1 MTVKT
6 QKQKQSQI
14 VQVIIGAEIL
24 DKVVKKKRKP
34 KKKKVKR
41 KVKSIEDILREDFI
55 DRRYRED
62 IEDLREPYRRSRY
75 MKPLKYKQTFP
86 AYGANNIVMQQTEN
100 QRNNRILSDLN
111 QRVNQYERLLK
122 QRPNPINKFIRDI
135 VIKEPQ
141 EIKEEDM
148 PEEVVEETER
158 LEEELEEEELKK
170 IEDEIEEQETLRE
183 ELEERERRL
192 MEERER
198 RMMEQEEEQ
207 QKLAEVSKGDDI
219 EEAEQLMKEIEES
232 LKKGRVKKRVEEIE
246 KGVKDQPT
254 PPNEPEELE
263 AGSFGGRAGPLDPVQ
278 AVPIPIGEGSNIPEV
293 GIPEDFPPAPA
304 EESKGAE
311 ETQEAQTVQFI
322 DIPKPTEFNARYNLL
337 NEVEKAEFMKKF
349 PIFFRSDNK
358 GNLFLRADGSL
369 KAQTIKISE
378 IDKNRFKLDSKELTL
393 KGNKIDEA
401 KKYLLDK
408 LIAKNKA
415 IEREAKKKAKS
426 KVV

>member
-24 DKVVKKKRKP
+24 DKLVKKKRKP

-41 KVKSIEDILREDFI
+41 TVKSIE
-55 DRRYRED
+55 
-62 IEDLREPYRRSRY
+62 EDLREPYRRNRY

-86 AYGANNIVMQQTEN
+86 AYGGNNMVMQQTEN

-122 QRPNPINKFIRDI
+122 QRPNPTNQFIRDI

-158 LEEELEEEELKK
+158 LEEELEEEELMKL
-170 IEDEIEEQETLRE
+170 EDEIEEQETLRE
-183 ELEERERRL
+183 ELEERERTM

-207 QKLAEVSKGDDI
+207 QRIEELTKGDDI
-219 EEAEQLMKEIEES
+219 EEAEQLMKEIDES
-232 LKKGRVKKRVEEIE
+232 LKKGRVKKEVEKIE
-246 KGVKDQPT
+246 KGIKDQPT
-254 PPNEPEELE
+254 PPNDPEELE
-263 AGSFGGRAGPLDPVQ
+263 AGSFGGIPGPLEPVQ
-278 AVPIPIGEGSNIPEV
+278 AVPIPIGEGSNIPEA
-293 GIPEDFPPAPA
+293 GIPEDFPPAPRGPPA

-311 ETQEAQTVQFI
+311 ETQEAQTVQLI
-322 DIPKPTEFNARYNLL
+322 DIPRPTQFNARYDLL

-349 PIFFRSDNK
+349 PRFFRSDNK

-378 IDKNRFKLDSKELTL
+378 IDKNRFKLDSKELTF
-393 KGNKIDEA
+393 KGNKLDEA
-401 KKYLLDK
+401 KQYLLDK
-408 LIAKNKA
+408 LTAKNKA
-415 IEREAKKKAKS
+415 IEKEAKKKAK
-426 KVV
+426 V

>member
-24 DKVVKKKRKP
+24 DKLVKKKRKP

-41 KVKSIEDILREDFI
+41 TVKSIE
-55 DRRYRED
+55 
-62 IEDLREPYRRSRY
+62 EDLREPYRRNRY

-86 AYGANNIVMQQTEN
+86 AYGGNNMVMQQTEN

-122 QRPNPINKFIRDI
+122 QRPNPTNQFIRDI

-158 LEEELEEEELKK
+158 LEEELEEEELMKL
-170 IEDEIEEQETLRE
+170 EDEIEEQETLRE
-183 ELEERERRL
+183 ELEERERTM

-207 QKLAEVSKGDDI
+207 QRIEEATKGDDI

-232 LKKGRVKKRVEEIE
+232 LKKGRVKKEVEKIE
-246 KGVKDQPT
+246 KGIKDQPT
-254 PPNEPEELE
+254 PPNEPEKLE
-263 AGSFGGRAGPLDPVQ
+263 AGSSGGTPGPLEPVQ

-293 GIPEDFPPAPA
+293 GIPEDFPPPPAQEPQQGQQA
-304 EESKGAE
+304 EEAE
-311 ETQEAQTVQFI
+311 TVQLI
-322 DIPKPTEFNARYNLL
+322 DIPRPTQFNARYNLL
-337 NEVEKAEFMKKF
+337 NEVEKADFMKKF
-349 PIFFRSDNK
+349 PRFFRSDNK

-393 KGNKIDEA
+393 SGNKIDEA
-401 KKYLLDK
+401 KQYLLDK
-408 LIAKNKA
+408 LTAKNKA
-415 IEREAKKKAKS
+415 IEKEAKKKAKS
-426 KVV
+426 IVV

>member
-86 AYGANNIVMQQTEN
+86 AYGGNNMIMQQTEN

-122 QRPNPINKFIRDI
+122 QRPNPTNQFIRDI

-158 LEEELEEEELKK
+158 LEEELEDEELKK

-183 ELEERERRL
+183 ELEEE
-192 MEERER
+192 ER
-198 RMMEQEEEQ
+198 RMMEQQEEQ
-207 QKLAEVSKGDDI
+207 QRIEEATKGDDI

-232 LKKGRVKKRVEEIE
+232 LKKGRVKKEVEKIE
-246 KGVKDQPT
+246 KGIKDQPT

-263 AGSFGGRAGPLDPVQ
+263 AGSFGGTPGPLDPVQ

-293 GIPEDFPPAPA
+293 GIPEDFPPTPPA

-322 DIPKPTEFNARYNLL
+322 EIPKPTQFNARYNLL

-349 PIFFRSDNK
+349 PRFFRSDNK

-378 IDKNRFKLDSKELTL
+378 IDKNRFNLDSKELTF
-393 KGNKIDEA
+393 KGNKLDEA
-401 KKYLLDK
+401 KQYLLDK
-408 LIAKNKA
+408 LTAKNKT
-415 IEREAKKKAKS
+415 IEEEAES
-426 KVV
+426 LVVV